1 MAKMTV
7 PASKDVNVSAMLMMR
22 ASLLVGWRNL
32 LNEALVVREPKPM
45 LRLKKDWVTAAYHT
59 FSSNNF
65 SHFGVMKRKTP
76 LIRNEQ
82 A

>member
-1 MAKMTV
+1 M
-7 PASKDVNVSAMLMMR
+7 
-22 ASLLVGWRNL
+22 
-32 LNEALVVREPKPM
+32 VREPKPM